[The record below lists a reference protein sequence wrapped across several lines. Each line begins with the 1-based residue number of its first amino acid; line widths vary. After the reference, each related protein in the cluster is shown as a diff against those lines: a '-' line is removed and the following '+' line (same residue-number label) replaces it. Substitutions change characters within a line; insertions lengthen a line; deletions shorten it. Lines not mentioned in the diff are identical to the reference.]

1 MQVSLLLKSSPVLV
15 ALFCLVASWMP
26 LSRRGSVL
34 VLVPG
39 PFVCCTPACFFLL
52 LVLVLPSAALVALA
66 LPVRVT
72 GMGLLPVLLTG
83 TGMLVLALTAMDLG
97 SFAVTGMDLGSF
109 AAPATGFAGLPVL
122 ATGPFTV
129 LGTV

>member
-1 MQVSLLLKSSPVLV
+1 MPV
-15 ALFCLVASWMP
+15 
-26 LSRRGSVL
+26 SRRGSVL

-39 PFVCCTPACFFLL
+39 PVVCCTPACFFLL

-83 TGMLVLALTAMDLG
+83 TGMFAALTAMDLG

-122 ATGPFTV
+122 AAGPPTV
-129 LGTV
+129 IGTV